1 MARNFSAST
10 NTTQNIIAPITR
22 HDIAGLGRRSPQRHR
37 KLAQKRIAAGMP
49 VVVIPAFKAVDKFQ
63 VRTTQS
69 REAGIF

>member
-1 MARNFSAST
+1 
-10 NTTQNIIAPITR
+10 
-22 HDIAGLGRRSPQRHR
+22 
-37 KLAQKRIAAGMP
+37 MP